1 MTAAELQICQ
11 RVGAIH
17 GTFVELTESGWKIA
31 MELERVGIEE
41 MVEQSGKVKLFKSLD
56 TVFEYLKGIGI
67 KTAFINAN
75 KMEGPEKENV
85 DPGDLTVNTSRLAQA
100 FEKVFEENNQEN

>member
-56 TVFEYLKGIGI
+56 TVFEYLKTIGI

-75 KMEGPEKENV
+75 KMEISEKEV
-85 DPGDLTVNTSRLAQA
+85 LEPGDLPVNKSLLARE
-100 FEKVFEENNQEN
+100 FDKVFAEE